1 VLYCIHRRDLS
12 QLRLTNLLPVRRSWR
27 RPRFTSGPPSAQRTS
42 RTAAL
47 ATLSPMFHVVA
58 GGGTKIMAFGC
69 VPVCVAL
76 LEVALVPEACG
87 VLTCDP
93 LQNNHFIYTPVI
105 ILEEHL

>member
-1 VLYCIHRRDLS
+1 
-12 QLRLTNLLPVRRSWR
+12 
-27 RPRFTSGPPSAQRTS
+27 
-42 RTAAL
+42 
-47 ATLSPMFHVVA
+47 
-58 GGGTKIMAFGC
+58 MAFGC